1 MTFSPLHRVKSLVG
15 RVVEPAFYRLDR
27 RYAAFK
33 ARRFW
38 DRAARELPREMT
50 ATQDADDWDAY
61 WASGTRDLNL
71 LLATARRTGP
81 LGTELALEL
90 GCGLGR
96 ITGPLADQFERVVGV
111 DIAPEMVRLAQQ
123 HSERPNVSYALVG
136 PESRLPLAD
145 GTVDF
150 AVAWTVFRHMAKPA
164 FARYLDELHRVLKS
178 GGCLAFEAQIRE
190 SGPLVDP
197 APYLPW
203 AEREY
208 TVEELGWYCVD
219 HRFTWGAEQWAV
231 SVTPGTS
238 TQIVAWRRD

>member
-15 RVVEPAFYRLDR
+15 RVVEPALYRLDR

-50 ATQDADDWDAY
+50 ATQDADDWDVY

-123 HSERPNVSYALVG
+123 HSERLNVPY
-136 PESRLPLAD
+136 
-145 GTVDF
+145 VD
-150 AVAWTVFRHMAKPA
+150 
-164 FARYLDELHRVLKS
+164 
-178 GGCLAFEAQIRE
+178 
-190 SGPLVDP
+190 
-197 APYLPW
+197 
-203 AEREY
+203 
-208 TVEELGWYCVD
+208 YCVS
-219 HRFTWGAEQWAV
+219 HGYVWGAEQWAL

-238 TQIVAWRRD
+238 TLVVAWHREGTG